1 MFLYYVQMAK
11 IATPLSLNLVA
22 CLTAQDLCLPRL
34 CSLKIGSSR
43 SKKST
48 SYVPSSGLHGPEV
61 RTSRLDQIKNII
73 IVLFVLEKE
82 GQMKTEV
89 GIEKEEKRDSK
100 RNKISSFVLSGSFIN
115 IKREN
120 CLRRTKGKRSKE
132 KSNFLC
138 SNYLIECYIF
148 TSPIKDHR
156 CVYICLE

>member
-34 CSLKIGSSR
+34 CSLKMGSNQ

-61 RTSRLDQIKNII
+61 RTSCLDQIENII

-82 GQMKTEV
+82 GQMKKEV
-89 GIEKEEKRDSK
+89 GIEKEKKRDSK
-100 RNKISSFVLSGSFIN
+100 RNKISSFCPQWFLY
-115 IKREN
+115 KHKERELLEKN
-120 CLRRTKGKRSKE
+120 KGKT
-132 KSNFLC
+132 
-138 SNYLIECYIF
+138 I
-148 TSPIKDHR
+148 
-156 CVYICLE
+156 